1 MFHDTGLSL
10 SPPPSIYLSV
20 FLPLQQ
26 PENYDHPPASNR
38 RPSRA
43 RDPSFVP
50 PPGRLEQSLYEYLS
64 ARHPQVQ
71 LQTAAT
77 TADRGAETED
87 EDSELDSILSEI
99 RFGNH
104 TSQLLNRLIEQ
115 ESGGSPRDNHPPRS
129 RDQLLYLRNLINSG
143 ANRTGSEASTRA
155 LETLNQ
161 EVEDHYIDETR
172 NGNMTYMQAQAALDN
187 HRLVFG
193 VDDPRSSVPT
203 FQDFFQQ
210 FPSTANPATLEPR
223 PPTNRTLRRRAFRPD
238 LRDSL
243 PTPSLMPQQP
253 PQQPQTGRDRDR
265 RLKRRKL
272 DADDHR
278 EGSRGFNYGH
288 QGQVVPGPLK
298 MEIASCDGGNY
309 DPDGEC
315 LLPDSI
321 LRNDNNVYSTKSDR
335 CNIVLRHKNEAPFCL
350 KKLIIMAPRSGF
362 DAPIQEGMVFVTM
375 DSDEALARTV
385 QYQIQYSSRRRRR
398 ERRHALQ
405 PSQEYLNG
413 SSRPPLQS
421 VERTVLV
428 GPDPNVASSSEGR
441 STRGPQTDGF
451 RVTTEYNC
459 TSTID
464 GFGQQD
470 DDDMLPSVAELET
483 VNDDDDFMSD
493 SDEDSASDDDEE
505 ESNTMTNFS
514 NRRRLEAQSQRR
526 LASMRRQA
534 SDPTQRHRQ
543 PSLIDPNPPA
553 SLFGAG
559 SSTAASSSAPDALKP
574 YARFFIER
582 EKSMVTIK
590 FDPPPSGRFILI
602 KLWNPRPDHNLDI
615 QTIIAHG
622 YAGPRFFPSSGFR

>member
-1 MFHDTGLSL
+1 M
-10 SPPPSIYLSV
+10 
-20 FLPLQQ
+20 
-26 PENYDHPPASNR
+26 PENYDHPPASTR
-38 RPSRA
+38 RPSRP
-43 RDPSFVP
+43 RDPSLVP
-50 PPGRLEQSLYEYLS
+50 PPGRLEQSLREYLS
-64 ARHPQVQ
+64 AQRPQ
-71 LQTAAT
+71 LLT
-77 TADRGAETED
+77 TAVDREAETED

-104 TSQLLNRLIEQ
+104 TSQLLSRLIEQ
-115 ESGGSPRDNHPPRS
+115 ESGSSPPDNPPRS

-143 ANRTGSEASTRA
+143 ANRTSSEASIRA

-161 EVEDHYIDETR
+161 EVEDHYIDEAR

-203 FQDFFQQ
+203 FQQFFQR
-210 FPSTANPATLEPR
+210 FPSTANPATLDPR
-223 PPTNRTLRRRAFRPD
+223 PPTNRTLRRRAFRSD

-243 PTPSLMPQQP
+243 PTPSPMPQQL
-253 PQQPQTGRDRDR
+253 QSGRDRER

-321 LRNDNNVYSTKSDR
+321 LRNDNDVYSTKADR

-350 KKLIIMAPRSGF
+350 KKLVIKAPRSGF

-398 ERRHALQ
+398 ERRHGLQ

-428 GPDPNVASSSEGR
+428 GPETNVASSSEGR
-441 STRGPQTDGF
+441 NTRGPQSDGF
-451 RVTTEYNC
+451 RVTTEYSC
-459 TSTID
+459 TTTIEGWGD
-464 GFGQQD
+464 QD

-483 VNDDDDFMSD
+483 VNDDDDFMGSD
-493 SDEDSASDDDEE
+493 SDEDSLSDDDEE

-534 SDPTQRHRQ
+534 SDPTQRRQ
-543 PSLIDPNPPA
+543 APSLVDPIPPA
-553 SLFGAG
+553 SVFGAG
-559 SSTAASSSAPDALKP
+559 SSTTASSSAADALKP

-602 KLWNPRPDHNLDI
+602 KLWNPRPDRNLDI
-615 QTIIAHG
+615 QSIIAHG

>member
-1 MFHDTGLSL
+1 M
-10 SPPPSIYLSV
+10 
-20 FLPLQQ
+20 
-26 PENYDHPPASNR
+26 PENYDHPPASTR
-38 RPSRA
+38 RPSRP

-50 PPGRLEQSLYEYLS
+50 PPGRLEQSLREYLS
-64 ARHPQVQ
+64 AQRPQL
-71 LQTAAT
+71 LQTT
-77 TADRGAETED
+77 TVDREAETED
-87 EDSELDSILSEI
+87 EDSELDSIISEI

-104 TSQLLNRLIEQ
+104 TSQFLSRLIEQ
-115 ESGGSPRDNHPPRS
+115 ESGSSPPDNPPQS

-143 ANRTGSEASTRA
+143 ANRTSSEASIRA

-161 EVEDHYIDETR
+161 EVEDHYIDEAR

-187 HRLVFG
+187 HRLVLG
-193 VDDPRSSVPT
+193 VEDPRSSVPT
-203 FQDFFQQ
+203 FQQFFQR

-223 PPTNRTLRRRAFRPD
+223 PPTNRTLRRRAFRSD

-243 PTPSLMPQQP
+243 PTPSLMPQQL
-253 PQQPQTGRDRDR
+253 QSGRDRDR

-321 LRNDNNVYSTKSDR
+321 LRNDNDVYSTKSDR

-350 KKLIIMAPRSGF
+350 KKLVIKAPRSGF

-398 ERRHALQ
+398 ERRHGLQ

-428 GPDPNVASSSEGR
+428 GPEPNVASSSEAR
-441 STRGPQTDGF
+441 NTRGPQNDGF
-451 RVTTEYNC
+451 RVTTEYSC
-459 TSTID
+459 TTTIEGWGD
-464 GFGQQD
+464 QD

-483 VNDDDDFMSD
+483 VNDDDYFMGSD
-493 SDEDSASDDDEE
+493 SDEDSLSDDDEE

-514 NRRRLEAQSQRR
+514 NRRRFEAQSQRR

-534 SDPTQRHRQ
+534 SDPTQRRQ
-543 PSLIDPNPPA
+543 GPSLVDPNPPA
-553 SLFGAG
+553 SVFGAG
-559 SSTAASSSAPDALKP
+559 SSTTASSSAPDALKP

-590 FDPPPSGRFILI
+590 FDPPPSGRFILV
-602 KLWNPRPDHNLDI
+602 KLWNPRPDRNLDI
-615 QTIIAHG
+615 QSIVAHG
-622 YAGPRFFPSSGFR
+622 YAGPRFFPASGFR

>member
-1 MFHDTGLSL
+1 M
-10 SPPPSIYLSV
+10 
-20 FLPLQQ
+20 
-26 PENYDHPPASNR
+26 PENYDHPPASSR

-50 PPGRLEQSLYEYLS
+50 PAGSLEQSLYEYLS
-64 ARHPQVQ
+64 ARHPQI
-71 LQTAAT
+71 QTTAT
-77 TADRGAETED
+77 TVDREAETED

-115 ESGGSPRDNHPPRS
+115 ESGGSPRDNPPPRS

-143 ANRTGSEASTRA
+143 ANRTSSEASIRA

-161 EVEDHYIDETR
+161 EVEDHYIDEAR

-187 HRLVFG
+187 HRLVSG
-193 VDDPRSSVPT
+193 VDDPRSSLPAT
-203 FQDFFQQ
+203 FQEFFQQ
-210 FPSTANPATLEPR
+210 FPSTANPVSLDPR
-223 PPTNRTLRRRAFRPD
+223 PPTNRTLRRRAFRSD

-253 PQQPQTGRDRDR
+253 HTGRDRDR

-350 KKLIIMAPRSGF
+350 KKLVIKAPRSGF

-375 DSDEALARTV
+375 DSDEALARTI

-398 ERRHALQ
+398 ERRHGLQ

-441 STRGPQTDGF
+441 STRGPPTDGF

-459 TSTID
+459 TTTID
-464 GFGQQD
+464 GFGEQD
-470 DDDMLPSVAELET
+470 DDDIFPSVAELET
-483 VNDDDDFMSD
+483 VNDDDDFMCSD

-543 PSLIDPNPPA
+543 PSLVDPNPPA

-559 SSTAASSSAPDALKP
+559 SSAAASSSSAADALKP

-602 KLWNPRPDHNLDI
+602 KLWNPRTDHNLDI
-615 QTIIAHG
+615 QSITAHG